1 MKTVS
6 FRVSSLHN
14 KDLKS
19 ISKTITTEK
28 ELDLKVGLQYKISH
42 NFDFK
47 ISSSWPHSWVQGSA
61 VDGSCLAVVI
71 TYQGGFAL
79 MVPFAQTWEIF
90 PGKQISNTLIEKQ
103 TDFDDKLR
111 D

>member
-47 ISSSWPHSWVQGSA
+47 LSCLSCSA